1 MKRHVYKLNGHSKK
15 RKPRAGK
22 NLLLGQ
28 LAYSYRFALF
38 SELQFLC
45 VVYGHFQ
52 CRQVRVVFGVA
63 KLCEGVQPRALG
75 AHKLGFGT

>member
-22 NLLLGQ
+22 NIILHRLV
-28 LAYSYRFALF
+28 YSYRFALF

-63 KLCEGVQPRALG
+63 KLREGVQPRSLG
-75 AHKLGFGT
+75 APKLGFGT